1 MVLTRRMLD
10 LIDASPTPFHAVAEV
25 VRQLQ
30 AAGFRRLREGDS
42 WNLEPGTRAFT
53 TRNDASLV
61 AFVVGKEPMA
71 EAGLRIIGAH
81 TDSPNL
87 RLKPHAAY
95 VKEGFRQLGV
105 EVYGG
110 ALLHTWL
117 DRDLSIAGRVF
128 VDGERDAR
136 LVAFGRPLCRV
147 PSLAIHLNREV
158 NDKGLVVNPQDHLPA
173 VVGLET
179 DPADPQWFRKL
190 VAAELGVDPA
200 AVLEGELMLH
210 DVVPATTSG
219 AAGEFVH
226 APRLDNLASC
236 HAALEALLHAAGAAP
251 AATCLIALWDHEE
264 VGSASAEG
272 AGSPLLAT
280 IVDRIRIALDGSP
293 EDLHRALSRS
303 LCVSADMAHGLH
315 PNHAERHEAR
325 HQPRLGGGPV
335 LKVNSNQRYAT
346 NAATASAFLRAAKA
360 VDVPVQ
366 RFVTRTDLPC
376 GSTIGPITAA
386 RLGVP
391 TVDVGNPMISM
402 HSIREMA
409 SSRDQDAMVRVLG
422 QVLVG
427 ESL

>member
-1 MVLTRRMLD
+1 MLD

-25 VRQLQ
+25 ARHLEK
-30 AAGFRRLREGDS
+30 AGFTRVREGDA
-42 WNLEPGTRAFT
+42 WTLRPGTRAFT
-53 TRNDASLV
+53 TRNDSSLV
-61 AFVVGKEPMA
+61 AFVVGRAPIA
-71 EAGLRIIGAH
+71 EAGFRIVGAH

-87 RLKPHAAY
+87 RLKPRAAY
-95 VKEGFRQLGV
+95 VKEGFRQLGL

-110 ALLHTWL
+110 VLLHTWL

-128 VDGERDAR
+128 VEGEPEAR
-136 LVAFGRPLCRV
+136 LVGFGRPLCRV

-158 NDKGLVVNPQDHLPA
+158 NDKGLVVNPQEHLPA

-179 DPADPQWFRKL
+179 DPADPDWFRKL
-190 VAAELGVDPA
+190 LGAELDVDPA
-200 AVLEGELMLH
+200 ALVEWDLMLH
-210 DVVPATTSG
+210 DVVPAATSG

-236 HAALEALLHAAGAAP
+236 HAALEALVGAAGSGP

-264 VGSASAEG
+264 VGSTSAEG
-272 AGSPLLAT
+272 AGSPFLGSV
-280 IVDRIRIALDGSP
+280 IDRIRIALDGSP
-293 EDLHRALSRS
+293 EDGHRALARS
-303 LCVSADMAHGLH
+303 LCVSADMSHALH
-315 PNHAERHEAR
+315 PNHSDRHEPR

-335 LKVNSNQRYAT
+335 LKVNQSQRYAT

-386 RLGVP
+386 RLGIA
-391 TVDVGNPMISM
+391 TVDVGNPMLSM

-409 SSRDQDAMVRVLG
+409 SSRDQDAMVRVLTR
-422 QVLVG
+422 VL
-427 ESL
+427 LD